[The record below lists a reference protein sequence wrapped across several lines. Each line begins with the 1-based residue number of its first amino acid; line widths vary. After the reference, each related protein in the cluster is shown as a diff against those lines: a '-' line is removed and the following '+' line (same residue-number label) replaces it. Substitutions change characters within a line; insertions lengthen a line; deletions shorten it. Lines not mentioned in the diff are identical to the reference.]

1 MESNA
6 AEDIESRFIA
16 SLVPI
21 PHRQLRG
28 ASLGSLRISPC
39 KKFYFHKLHCML
51 FVGIPVGGAV
61 PISWKEPFATSWR
74 GQWEA
79 GLKKYESRF
88 WRASVSRGTHIH
100 FPQITILQPHQRC
113 QIGYNQ
119 PDEPLIV
126 FDQEEHPSNAVTPAC
141 NAIIEDVVCDNNGS
155 NKTCLCICNA
165 L

>member
-6 AEDIESRFIA
+6 VEDIASRFIA

-39 KKFYFHKLHCML
+39 KKFYFHKLHYTL
-51 FVGIPVGGAV
+51 FVVAAA
-61 PISWKEPFATSWR
+61 PICWKEPFATSR
-74 GQWEA
+74 RAQWES
-79 GLKKYESRF
+79 GLNKDESTF

-113 QIGYNQ
+113 QIGYDQ
-119 PDEPLIV
+119 PDEPLIDL
-126 FDQEEHPSNAVTPAC
+126 FPQEDPSVAVTPAC
-141 NAIIEDVVCDNNGS
+141 DAIIEDVVCDATVEIKRVYAS
-155 NKTCLCICNA
+155 AWFFVC
-165 L
+165 